1 MSNKDKKITLLPVVI
16 SILIIICVVASVLVE
31 VVKFGKYLT
40 YYYDSIIFNNFIE
53 IKYIP
58 KIKSFSD
65 NEILSIFTFACA
77 LFAIITSFTN
87 IILSLTKQNKMVYS
101 IILNLL
107 TILGIAFVILHYE
120 DANFSTSFASDKVVY
135 PTIISSIAV
144 VLSIANIVC
153 NIIFRKTL
161 FICENKKS
169 QIALF
174 LTLVSIG
181 LLFAPIITVFISG
194 IIPFTKKTT
203 IIYESDKYFPKR
215 ETYEIMSAFD
225 SILCVVLMILFA
237 TITLAFFV
245 WSTYK
250 NKNDLMVVNL
260 IITGVMGLCANM
272 AQFFESGGLSWLFG
286 IGTFMIIGSIIA
298 FGAFKVL
305 EKARSINSKVKK
317 A

>member
-16 SILIIICVVASVLVE
+16 STLIIFCVVASVLVE

-40 YYYDSIIFNNFIE
+40 YYYDSIAFNNFFE
-53 IKYIP
+53 IMIP

-77 LFAIITSFTN
+77 LLAIITSFTN

-120 DANFSTSFASDKVVY
+120 DSNFSTSFASDKVVY

-144 VLSIANIVC
+144 VLSIANIIC

-174 LTLVSIG
+174 LTLVSTG

-194 IIPFTKKTT
+194 IIPFAKT
-203 IIYESDKYFPKR
+203 IIFIYESNTYFPKR
-215 ETYEIMSAFD
+215 GTYEIMSAFD
-225 SILCVVLMILFA
+225 SISCVVLMILFA

-250 NKNDLMVVNL
+250 NKNDLMVINL

-298 FGAFKVL
+298 FGAFEIL